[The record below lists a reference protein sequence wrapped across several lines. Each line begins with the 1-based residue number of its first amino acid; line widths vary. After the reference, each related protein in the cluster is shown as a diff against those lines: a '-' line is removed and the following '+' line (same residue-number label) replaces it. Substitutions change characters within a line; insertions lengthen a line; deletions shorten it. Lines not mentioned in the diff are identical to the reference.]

1 VALRRRWSDLS
12 QGTRKLLVIG
22 AVVEGILKIA
32 ALIDMKRRPASQIRG
47 PKWMWA
53 TSVAVIGSAGILP
66 ITYFMLGRRRQ
77 T

>member
-1 VALRRRWSDLS
+1 MALRRRWSDLS